1 MSTQISN
8 GAEGVRFV
16 GLQAPHYSSRC
27 EGRCSEPGARCRTP
41 LDVPPVAVRVD
52 PDPYGVRERAERAE
66 RSRRQ
71 RG

>member
-27 EGRCSEPGARCRTP
+27 VGNCNDPGAKCRTAM
-41 LDVPPVAVRVD
+41 DVPVPPPVKGAVK
-52 PDPYGVRERAERAE
+52 
-66 RSRRQ
+66 
-71 RG
+71 